1 MTLHTVFKGRPGL
14 AENRKEA
21 EVRTYDFLDGL
32 GIEYLRID
40 HRPAMTMAD
49 CEEIDTALGV
59 KMCKNLFLC
68 NRQQTD
74 FYLLLTDADKKFQ
87 TKVLSEQL
95 GVSRLSFGSE
105 EDMVRLLGVTPGSV
119 SVFSLINDKDIKVR
133 LIIDSD
139 LLKNNYIGAHPC
151 VNTSSLR
158 ISVKDLMEKII
169 PSTGH
174 LAETVDL

>member
-1 MTLHTVFKGRPGL
+1 MHLTKGRP
-14 AENRKEA
+14 KELSGRSA
-21 EVRTYDFLDGL
+21 REIRVYDLLDELNISYEYVDHEPMRSMQDCLEVDSILNAA
-32 GIEYLRID
+32 I
-40 HRPAMTMAD
+40 
-49 CEEIDTALGV
+49 
-59 KMCKNLFLC
+59 CKNLFLC
-68 NRQQTD
+68 NRQKTD